1 MNPNDIV
8 LHAFF
13 EVLKSFWW
21 LIPLFLILAVFKSAS
36 FKGKV
41 GESLVRAKAALRLDT
56 AVYRPFH
63 DLIIPD
69 SRGTTQLD
77 HIYLSPFGIFVVETK
92 HYQGWIYGNEK
103 QARWTQIIYKQKH
116 SFQNPLRQNYRHIK
130 ALAALLGL
138 PETVFHSVVVF
149 SGDYRF
155 KTQMPPNVC
164 DLADFDRH
172 IKSFEHL
179 LLSEQQIAAA
189 ATVLSSEQ
197 FTATAAKK
205 REHVRAL
212 KTR

>member
-1 MNPNDIV
+1 MNPNDLIW
-8 LHAFF
+8 HAFF
-13 EVLKSFWW
+13 DMLKSFWW
-21 LIPLFLILAVFKSAS
+21 LIPLFLLLAVFKSAS

-41 GESLVRAKAALRLDT
+41 GESLVRAKAARRLD
-56 AVYRPFH
+56 AAIYRPFH

-77 HIYLSPFGIFVVETK
+77 HIYLSRFGIFVVETK
-92 HYQGWIYGNEK
+92 HYRGWIYGNEK
-103 QARWTQIIYKQKH
+103 QARWTQVIYKQKH

-130 ALAALLGL
+130 ALTALLDL
-138 PETVFHSVVVF
+138 PENVFHSVVVF

-172 IKSFEHL
+172 IRSFEKP
-179 LLSEQQIAAA
+179 LLSEQQITAA
-189 ATVLSSEQ
+189 ATMLSSAQ
-197 FTATAAKK
+197 FAATSAKK

-212 KTR
+212 KMR